1 MAEGVGKAALGGAAK
16 GAAKGAVIGSMI
28 PIPGIGTAVGAGV
41 GALIGAFS
49 GGRKKK
55 KENEAAVQTATEA
68 DQQQKITDA
77 MNANKDSMQEFNTGN
92 DISAQASMNP
102 AYGSPVFNP
111 QQSNTIQSVFD
122 PNQKTSV
129 V

>member
-1 MAEGVGKAALGGAAK
+1 MAIGAII
-16 GAAKGAVIGSMI
+16 GAVG
-28 PIPGIGTAVGAGV
+28 GLAKLDVDLVGQ
-41 GALIGAFS
+41 
-49 GGRKKK
+49 RK
-55 KENEAAVQTATEA
+55 
-68 DQQQKITDA
+68 
-77 MNANKDSMQEFNTGN
+77 ANKEQQAADLQAEEEQKVSDALTANQASIQQANTGS
-92 DISAQASMNP
+92 DISAKASMNP

>member
-1 MAEGVGKAALGGAAK
+1 MAIGAII
-16 GAAKGAVIGSMI
+16 GAVGGLAKLGVDLVGQRKANKEQQAADLQAEEEQKVSDAL
-28 PIPGIGTAVGAGV
+28 TA
-41 GALIGAFS
+41 
-49 GGRKKK
+49 
-55 KENEAAVQTATEA
+55 NEASI
-68 DQQQKITDA
+68 QQA
-77 MNANKDSMQEFNTGN
+77 NTGN
-92 DISAQASMNP
+92 DISAKASMNP

>member
-1 MAEGVGKAALGGAAK
+1 MA
-16 GAAKGAVIGSMI
+16 I
-28 PIPGIGTAVGAGV
+28 
-41 GALIGAFS
+41 GALIGA
-49 GGRKKK
+49 GVGLARLGADLIGQRK
-55 KENEAAVQTATEA
+55 
-68 DQQQKITDA
+68 
-77 MNANKDSMQEFNTGN
+77 ANKEQQAADLQAEQEKKVSDAFAANQTSIQQVNTGN

-111 QQSNTIQSVFD
+111 QQTNTIQSVFD

>member
-1 MAEGVGKAALGGAAK
+1 MAEGVGKAALG

-49 GGRKKK
+49 GGSKKK
-55 KENEAAVQTATEA
+55 KENEAATQAATEA

-77 MNANKDSMQEFNTGN
+77 VNANKASAQANQGGN
-92 DISAQASMNP
+92 DIASQASMNP

>member
-1 MAEGVGKAALGGAAK
+1 LEKRDVDLVGQ
-16 GAAKGAVIGSMI
+16 
-28 PIPGIGTAVGAGV
+28 
-41 GALIGAFS
+41 
-49 GGRKKK
+49 RK
-55 KENEAAVQTATEA
+55 
-68 DQQQKITDA
+68 
-77 MNANKDSMQEFNTGN
+77 ANKEQQAADLQAEEEQKVADALTANQASIQQAKTGS
-92 DISAQASMNP
+92 DISAKASMNP